1 MAVKGY
7 WQNYINGE
15 WVDGGGGRLPV
26 ENPSTGEHLADVAR
40 ADAGDVDR
48 AVAVARACHESH
60 VLTSDKPIVR
70 GRMIRQMGEY
80 LQDHEA
86 EIVEILT
93 LEAGKPLAESRI
105 EVEGAARYLEF
116 YGNIAESNGGREI
129 PMGDQYYN
137 FTVHEPYGVSAQ
149 IIPWNFPLDII
160 ARGIG
165 PALAAGN
172 ACVIKTPELT
182 PLSCTFFADA
192 AEAVGLPK
200 GALNIVCGYGN
211 EAGAAL
217 ATHRDI
223 DQMVFTGS
231 VPTGTSI
238 ATAAAQNLVPCV
250 LELGGKSAAIV
261 YEDAD
266 IDNLVENVRW
276 ALFYHSG
283 QICSAM
289 SRVLVHESIHDDLL
303 DAVRAKAESMSM
315 GAGIDDHDMGAMT
328 SFQQRDRAAELVTL
342 AIADGARLVSGGATP
357 DLPGAHYQPT
367 LLADVAP
374 DMMIAQT
381 EVFGPVLSA
390 IPFRHEEEAIRI
402 ANNSDYGLVGG
413 VFTRDISRALKAAQ
427 SIRAGQIFINEWF
440 IGGAET
446 PFGGFK
452 QSGYGREKGR
462 EALMNYVQTKSIGVK
477 L

>member
-1 MAVKGY
+1 MAVKEY

-15 WVDGGGGRLPV
+15 WVDGGSGRLPV

-48 AVAVARACHESH
+48 AVSAARACHESH

-172 ACVIKTPELT
+172 ASV
-182 PLSCTFFADA
+182 SSFAKRARPFRVFA
-192 AEAVGLPK
+192 AFANS
-200 GALNIVCGYGN
+200 GAIVRQGP
-211 EAGAAL
+211 
-217 ATHRDI
+217 HH
-223 DQMVFTGS
+223 
-231 VPTGTSI
+231 
-238 ATAAAQNLVPCV
+238 AAQ
-250 LELGGKSAAIV
+250 KSTT
-261 YEDAD
+261 
-266 IDNLVENVRW
+266 
-276 ALFYHSG
+276 SG
-283 QICSAM
+283 IS
-289 SRVLVHESIHDDLL
+289 SS
-303 DAVRAKAESMSM
+303 
-315 GAGIDDHDMGAMT
+315 
-328 SFQQRDRAAELVTL
+328 
-342 AIADGARLVSGGATP
+342 
-357 DLPGAHYQPT
+357 
-367 LLADVAP
+367 
-374 DMMIAQT
+374 
-381 EVFGPVLSA
+381 LSA
-390 IPFRHEEEAIRI
+390 LRRT
-402 ANNSDYGLVGG
+402 S
-413 VFTRDISRALKAAQ
+413 RDTS
-427 SIRAGQIFINEWF
+427 
-440 IGGAET
+440 T
-446 PFGGFK
+446 GF
-452 QSGYGREKGR
+452 S
-462 EALMNYVQTKSIGVK
+462 
-477 L
+477 